1 MLKEYKVFMIKG
13 MYNTIT
19 ASGPSL
25 RDFLGRKFY
34 KQFGIQPDKIEVLQE
49 DKYTK
54 ADNPKDVV
62 WIGTLTLKLT
72 IDGES
77 YSVTRDFG
85 EEYENDIKHPCYKD
99 DYFYE
104 SESCFSYK
112 KKIELL
118 KSLND

>member
-25 RDFLGRKFY
+25 RDFLGRKFF
-34 KQFGIQPDKIEVLQE
+34 KEFGIQPDKIEVLQE

-77 YSVTRDFG
+77 YSVTRDFN
-85 EEYENDIKHPCYKD
+85 EEYENDIKHPCYND

-104 SESCFSYK
+104 SESCFSHK

>member
-25 RDFLGRKFY
+25 RDFLGRKFF
-34 KQFGIQPDKIEVLQE
+34 KEFGIQPDKIEVFQE

-62 WIGTLTLKLT
+62 WIGTLTLKLS

>member
-62 WIGTLTLKLT
+62 WIGTLTLKLS

>member
-1 MLKEYKVFMIKG
+1 MNKEYKVFMIRG
-13 MYNTIT
+13 MFNTIT

-25 RDFLGRKFY
+25 RDFLSRKFF
-34 KQFGIQPDKIEVLQE
+34 KEFGIQPDTIEVFQE

-85 EEYENDIKHPCYKD
+85 EEYETDIKHPCYKD

>member
-62 WIGTLTLKLT
+62 WIGTLTLKLI

>member
-1 MLKEYKVFMIKG
+1 MNKEYKVFMIRG

-25 RDFLGRKFY
+25 RDFLSRKFF
-34 KQFGIQPDKIEVLQE
+34 KEFGIQPDIIEVFQE
-49 DKYTK
+49 DKYAK

-77 YSVTRDFG
+77 YSVTRDFN
-85 EEYENDIKHPCYKD
+85 EEHENDIKHPCYND

-104 SESCFSYK
+104 SESCFSHK

>member
-34 KQFGIQPDKIEVLQE
+34 KHFGIQPDKIEVFQE

-85 EEYENDIKHPCYKD
+85 EEYENDIKHSCYKD

>member
-25 RDFLGRKFY
+25 RDFLGRKFF
-34 KQFGIQPDKIEVLQE
+34 KEFGIQPDKIEVLQE
-49 DKYTK
+49 DRYTK

-77 YSVTRDFG
+77 YSVTRDFN
-85 EEYENDIKHPCYKD
+85 EEYENDIKHPCYND

-104 SESCFSYK
+104 SESCFSHK

>member
-1 MLKEYKVFMIKG
+1 MNKEYKVFMIKG

-25 RDFLGRKFY
+25 RDFLGRKFF
-34 KQFGIQPDKIEVLQE
+34 KEFGIQPDKIEVFQE

-62 WIGTLTLKLT
+62 WIGTLTLKLS
-72 IDGES
+72 IDGET
-77 YSVTRDFG
+77 YSVTRDFS

>member
-1 MLKEYKVFMIKG
+1 MNKEYKVFMIKG

-25 RDFLGRKFY
+25 RDFLGRKFF
-34 KQFGIQPDKIEVLQE
+34 KEFGIQPDKIEVLQE

-85 EEYENDIKHPCYKD
+85 EEYENDIKHSCYND

-118 KSLND
+118 KSLNN

>member
-25 RDFLGRKFY
+25 RDFLGRKFF
-34 KQFGIQPDKIEVLQE
+34 KVFGIQPDKIEVFQE

-62 WIGTLTLKLT
+62 WIGKLTLTLT
-72 IDGES
+72 IAKES

-85 EEYENDIKHPCYKD
+85 EEYENDIKHPCYND

-104 SESCFSYK
+104 SEVCYSYK
-112 KKIELL
+112 KCLELL
-118 KSLND
+118 KGLND

>member
-1 MLKEYKVFMIKG
+1 MNKEYKVFMIRG

-25 RDFLGRKFY
+25 RDFLGRKFF
-34 KQFGIQPDKIEVLQE
+34 KEFGIQPDKIEVFQE

-77 YSVTRDFG
+77 YSVTRDFN
-85 EEYENDIKHPCYKD
+85 EEYENDIKHPCYND

-104 SESCFSYK
+104 SESCFSHK

>member
-1 MLKEYKVFMIKG
+1 MNKEYKVFMIRG

-25 RDFLGRKFY
+25 RDFLGRKFF
-34 KQFGIQPDKIEVLQE
+34 KEFGIQPDTIEVFQE

-54 ADNPKDVV
+54 ADNPKDTV

-77 YSVTRDFG
+77 YSVTRDFN
-85 EEYENDIKHPCYKD
+85 EEYENDIKHPCYND

-104 SESCFSYK
+104 SESCFSHK

>member
-1 MLKEYKVFMIKG
+1 MNKEYKVFMIKG
-13 MYNTIT
+13 MYDTIT

-34 KQFGIQPDKIEVLQE
+34 KVFGIQPDKIEVFQE
-49 DKYTK
+49 DAYIK
-54 ADNPKDVV
+54 ADNPKDAL
-62 WIGTLTLKLT
+62 WIGKLKLTLT

-77 YSVTRDFG
+77 YSITRDFG
-85 EEYENDIKHPCYKD
+85 EEYENDIKHPCYND

-112 KKIELL
+112 KRIELL
-118 KSLND
+118 KELND

>member
-25 RDFLGRKFY
+25 RDFLGRKFF
-34 KQFGIQPDKIEVLQE
+34 KEFEIQPDKIEVFQE

-62 WIGTLTLKLT
+62 WVGTLTLKLS

-77 YSVTRDFG
+77 YSVTRDFN
-85 EEYENDIKHPCYKD
+85 EEYENDIKHPCYND

-104 SESCFSYK
+104 SESCFSHK
-112 KKIELL
+112 KKIKLL

>member
-1 MLKEYKVFMIKG
+1 MNKEYKVFMIRG
-13 MYNTIT
+13 MYNTIK

-25 RDFLGRKFY
+25 RDFLSRKFF
-34 KQFGIQPDKIEVLQE
+34 KEFGIQPDTIEVFQE

-54 ADNPKDVV
+54 TDNPKDVV

-77 YSVTRDFG
+77 YSVTRDFN
-85 EEYENDIKHPCYKD
+85 EEHENDIKHPCYND

-104 SESCFSYK
+104 SESCFSHK